1 MGLGIDTGPFG
12 LFLTEGH
19 TVGALILG
27 GIPFVSTNQ
36 NALQRAVVSFVA
48 VMCALMDSTF
58 DALICIAVHALILLF
73 SVMLLVYPL
82 VLISYL
88 VLSTVNNLG

>member
-1 MGLGIDTGPFG
+1 MGLGIDTGPFR

-36 NALQRAVVSFVA
+36 NALQRAEVRFVA
-48 VMCALMDSTF
+48 VVCALMHSAF
-58 DALICIAVHALILLF
+58 DALIGIAVHSLFLLF
-73 SVMLLVYPL
+73 P
-82 VLISYL
+82 LISL
-88 VLSTVNNLG
+88 V